1 MLRSRMVLRGRLF
14 HGGGLTMFKQQ
25 IVPIVLTTISVVI
38 IYLALQL
45 DLSPPMIV
53 GDSMQPRSF
62 PIFLMILN
70 LILTA
75 VLAFQIYKTPPKLP
89 EPINRAAWSSMIL
102 MVLFYGLTVSTDMF
116 IGIAVVMFLMSLAW
130 GERRLL
136 VATANAVLTPFFIF
150 LLFDNVLRI
159 RFPRGILM
167 NWYYG

>member
-1 MLRSRMVLRGRLF
+1 MV
-14 HGGGLTMFKQQ
+14 FKSQ
-25 IVPIVLTTISVVI
+25 IVPAVIAAISLVI

-75 VLAFQIYKTPPKLP
+75 ILAVQFYRNPPSYP
-89 EPINRAAWSSMIL
+89 EPIRRATWMSIAL
-102 MVLFYGLTVSTDMF
+102 LVVFYGLTVSTDMF

-136 VATANAVLTPFFIF
+136 VSLANAILTPFLIF

>member
-1 MLRSRMVLRGRLF
+1 MAL
-14 HGGGLTMFKQQ
+14 KNQ
-25 IVPIVLTTISVVI
+25 IVPAVIAAISLII

-62 PIFLMILN
+62 PIFLMALN

-75 VLAFQIYKTPPKLP
+75 ILATQIYKNPPRYP
-89 EPINRAAWSSMIL
+89 EPIQRATWMSIAL
-102 MVLFYGLTVSTDMF
+102 MALFYGLTVSTDMF

-136 VATANAVLTPFFIF
+136 VSLANALLTPFLIF
-150 LLFDNVLRI
+150 LLFDNVLKI

>member
-1 MLRSRMVLRGRLF
+1 MVLK
-14 HGGGLTMFKQQ
+14 TQ
-25 IVPIVLTTISVVI
+25 IVPIVIAAVSLVI

-62 PIFLMILN
+62 PIFLMVLN
-70 LILTA
+70 LILTGI
-75 VLAFQIYKTPPKLP
+75 LALQFYKKPPQYP
-89 EPINRAAWSSMIL
+89 EPIRRATWMSISL
-102 MVLFYGLTVSTDMF
+102 MAVFYGLTISTDMF

-136 VATANAVLTPFFIF
+136 VSLANALLTPFLIF
-150 LLFDNVLRI
+150 LLFDNVLKI

>member
-1 MLRSRMVLRGRLF
+1 ML
-14 HGGGLTMFKQQ
+14 FKTQ
-25 IVPIVLTTISVVI
+25 IVPIVISAISLVI

-45 DLSPPMIV
+45 KLSPPMIV

-62 PIFLMILN
+62 PIFLMLLN
-70 LILTA
+70 LGLTA
-75 VLAFQIYKTPPKLP
+75 ILAYQFNKTPPKSP
-89 EPINRAAWSSMIL
+89 EPIQRATWMSIAL
-102 MVLFYGLTVSTDMF
+102 MALFYGLTISTDMF

-130 GERRLL
+130 GERRIL
-136 VATANAVLTPFFIF
+136 VSLANALLTPLFIF

>member
-1 MLRSRMVLRGRLF
+1 MIRN
-14 HGGGLTMFKQQ
+14 QA
-25 IVPIVLTTISVVI
+25 VPIVLTALSIII

-70 LILTA
+70 LILT
-75 VLAFQIYKTPPKLP
+75 VTLAYQIHKNPPKRP
-89 EPINRAAWSSMIL
+89 EKMNPTTWLSMIL
-102 MVLFYGLTVSTDMF
+102 MVLFYGLTISTDMF
-116 IGIAVVMFLMSLAW
+116 IAIAVVMFLLSLAW

-136 VATANAVLTPFFIF
+136 VAFANAILTPFFIF

-159 RFPRGILM
+159 RFPRGIIM

>member
-1 MLRSRMVLRGRLF
+1 MV
-14 HGGGLTMFKQQ
+14 KQQ
-25 IVPIVLTTISVVI
+25 IVPIVLTAVSILI

-70 LILTA
+70 LVLTVA
-75 VLAFQIYKTPPKLP
+75 LAFQIYKTPPTQP
-89 EPINRAAWSSMIL
+89 EPINRVTWLSMSL
-102 MVLFYGLTVSTDMF
+102 MVIFYGLTVTTDMF

-136 VATANAVLTPFFIF
+136 IALANAILTPFLIF

>member
-1 MLRSRMVLRGRLF
+1 MV
-14 HGGGLTMFKQQ
+14 KQQ
-25 IVPIVLTTISVVI
+25 IVPIVLTIVSIAI

-53 GDSMQPRSF
+53 GDSMQPRAF
-62 PIFLMILN
+62 PIFLMVLN
-70 LILTA
+70 LLLTA
-75 VLAFQIYKTPPKLP
+75 ILAYQIFKTPPKQP
-89 EPINRAAWSSMIL
+89 EPINRVTWLSMVL

-116 IGIAVVMFLMSLAW
+116 IAIAVVMFLLSLAW
-130 GERRLL
+130 GERRPIIA
-136 VATANAVLTPFFIF
+136 VANAILTPFLIF